1 MPNSWSN
8 QAYVQ
13 VFDCESITFK
23 AFFYM
28 FEHMEI
34 VESIYELVLE
44 TSYKNPTS
52 AYSTRADHNRLK
64 KVEVALSNT

>member
-1 MPNSWSN
+1 
-8 QAYVQ
+8 
-13 VFDCESITFK
+13 
-23 AFFYM
+23 M

-64 KVEVALSNT
+64 KGGVALSNTYSKISDSAGKRRNKYVD